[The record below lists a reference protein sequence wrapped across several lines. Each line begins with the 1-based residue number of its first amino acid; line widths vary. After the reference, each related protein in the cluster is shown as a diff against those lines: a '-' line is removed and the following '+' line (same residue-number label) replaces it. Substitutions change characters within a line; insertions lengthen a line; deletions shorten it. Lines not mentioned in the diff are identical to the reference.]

1 MPWLSSGSPKPGR
14 CAPLLKTASGTISVG
29 GREIALREG
38 DTILQ
43 ALLREGVELAHVC
56 YQPQLGP
63 LETCDTCI
71 VEADGELVRACA
83 KAAHPGMEVSLGGQA
98 QAARGE
104 AMQCILH
111 NHELYCTVCDNNN
124 GDCVVHNTT
133 KLLQITSHKYAFEPK
148 PPPHEDNSNPFYRYD
163 ADQCILCGRC
173 VEACQNLE
181 VNETLSIDWSLER
194 PRVIWDDH
202 KPIGESSCVSCGHC
216 VTVCPCNALMEKSM
230 LGHAG
235 QFTNLPDR
243 LRLPMIELVEQLETS
258 LPPVF
263 ALSDVEAATR
273 ESAIRRTKTVCT
285 YCAVGCSFDVW
296 TRGRHILKIDPPV
309 EAPVNGISTCIK
321 GKFGWD
327 YVNSPDRLTRPL
339 IRSDGRFVPA
349 SWDEALDLVAHRL
362 GEIKAAHGADALAF
376 IASSKGSNEEAY
388 LTQKLARQVIGTNNV
403 DNDSTYCQDPATYG
417 LRQTVGYGA
426 DSGSLRDIEQAEL
439 IIAIGSNTA
448 ESHPVIATRV
458 KRAHKRGRQRLI
470 VVDVRRHEMAER
482 ADLYICPKPG
492 TDALWLL
499 GVQRCLRDEGWLA
512 QDFLRDRVE
521 GVEAYLRTLDRYDG
535 EFVERE
541 TGVSREDT
549 HKVAEM
555 IHAAG
560 SVCVL
565 WAMGITQQRN
575 GSAGSLA
582 ISNLLLLTG
591 NFGRP
596 GTGGYPLRGH
606 NNVQGASDMG
616 AKPSFLPGYQSP
628 QDEDVRRRYEAAW
641 GMKLPQG
648 PGINNVELTDEVLAG
663 QVRGLYIIGEET
675 ALVDNDAGHTRAAL
689 EKAEFL
695 VVQEL
700 FLTRTAQ
707 YADVILP
714 ACPSLEKEGTFTNTE
729 RRIQHFH
736 QALEPLG
743 ESRPDWRILQDVAN
757 RLGGDWHYQSPGEIM
772 EEIARLAPMFAGV
785 SYERLT
791 GYGSLHWPVAADGT
805 DSPLLY
811 RERFNFPDGKARL
824 VEVAL
829 EDPHSFDLRGVH
841 VNNGQLLEHFHEGNM
856 TYRVPGIAEMVPS
869 VFFEVS
875 NELAAREDLVTGDVV
890 RLTSP
895 AGEAELP
902 VLVTDRVAGDVGY
915 LPMNDR
921 GPGAI
926 NLLTGMARDPQTMTP
941 AYKGTSAKLQKTG
954 RSLGK
959 APLPRRN
966 WRFQRRNPQPGVRV
980 EEKWRRDDYEPLTG
994 SCEPQAKEADRDG
1007 GSHDHSRV
1015 LH

>member
-1 MPWLSSGSPKPGR
+1 MRALPEL
-14 CAPLLKTASGTISVG
+14 TASALTVD
-29 GREIALREG
+29 GRELSPRHG

-43 ALLREGVELAHVC
+43 AMLREGIEIAHVC
-56 YQPQLGP
+56 YHPQLGP

-71 VEADGELVRACA
+71 VEVDGGLVRACA
-83 KAAHPGMEVSLGGQA
+83 TEAHAGMSVRRDGSA
-98 QAARGE
+98 PRAAREE
-104 AMQCILH
+104 AMQRLLH
-111 NHELYCTVCDNNN
+111 NHRLYCTVCDNNN
-124 GDCVVHNTT
+124 GDCVVHNAA
-133 KLLQITSHKYAFEPK
+133 KLLGITSHTHPFEPK
-148 PPPHEDNSNPFYRYD
+148 PPPHEDDTNPFYRYD

-181 VNETLSIDWSLER
+181 VNETLSIDWALER
-194 PRVIWDDH
+194 PRVVWDDH

-216 VTVCPCNALMEKSM
+216 VTVCPCNALMEKTM
-230 LGHAG
+230 LGQAG

-243 LRLPMIELVEQLETS
+243 VRLPMIELVEHLETS

-273 ESAIRRTKTVCT
+273 ESVIRRTKTVCT

-296 TRGRHILKIDPPV
+296 TRGREILKIDPQV
-309 EAPVNGISTCIK
+309 EAPANGISTCIK

-327 YVNSPDRLTRPL
+327 YVNSEERLKQPL
-339 IRSDGRFVPA
+339 IRRDGVFVPA
-349 SWDEALDLVAHRL
+349 TWDEALDLVARRFR
-362 GEIKAAHGADALAF
+362 EIKQTHGPDALAF
-376 IASSKGSNEEAY
+376 IASSKGSNEEAF

-417 LRQTVGYGA
+417 LRNTVGYGA
-426 DSGSLRDIEQAEL
+426 DSGSIRDIEQAEL
-439 IIAIGSNTA
+439 ILAIGSNTA

-458 KRAHKRGRQRLI
+458 KRAHKLHGQKLI
-470 VVDVRRHEMAER
+470 VVDVRKHEMADR
-482 ADLYICPKPG
+482 ADLYIRPRPG

-512 QDFLRDRVE
+512 KEFLAERVD
-521 GVEAYLRTLDRYDG
+521 GVDAYLGALDPYDLAR
-535 EFVERE
+535 VERE
-541 TGVSREDT
+541 TGVSQEDT
-549 HKVAEM
+549 RLVARM
-555 IHAAG
+555 IHEAG

-628 QDEDVRRRYEAAW
+628 GDEAVRRRFEEAW
-641 GMKLPQG
+641 ETELPQG
-648 PGINNVELTDEVLAG
+648 RGINNVELSDAILDGKVHG
-663 QVRGLYIIGEET
+663 VYIIGEET
-675 ALVDNDAGHTRAAL
+675 ALVDNDAGFTQRSL
-689 EKAEFL
+689 EAAEFL

-700 FLTRTAQ
+700 YMTRTAQ
-707 YADVILP
+707 FADVILP
-714 ACPSLEKEGTFTNTE
+714 ASPCLEKEGTFTNTE
-729 RRIQHFH
+729 RRMQRFY

-743 ESRPDWRILQDVAN
+743 QSRPDWRILQAVAN
-757 RLGGDWHYQSPGEIM
+757 RLGARWHYEHPSEIM
-772 EEIARLAPMFAGV
+772 DEIARLSPMFAGV
-785 SYERLT
+785 SYERLD
-791 GYGSLHWPVAADGT
+791 GYKSLHWPVAVDGK

-811 RERFNFPDGKARL
+811 TERFNSQSGKAKL
-824 VEVAL
+824 VAVEL

-841 VNNGQLLEHFHEGNM
+841 VNNGQILEHFHEGNM
-856 TYRVPGIAEMVPS
+856 TYRVPGIAEIVPS
-869 VFFEVS
+869 VFLEVS
-875 NELAAREDLVTGDVV
+875 PDLAKREQLEDGDVV

-895 AGEAELP
+895 AGEAEVA
-902 VLVTDRVAGDVGY
+902 VLVTDRVAGGVLY

-921 GPGAI
+921 GQGAI
-926 NLLTGMARDPQTMTP
+926 NNLTGKARDPKTMTP
-941 AYKGTSAKLQKTG
+941 SYKGTSAALEKTG
-954 RSLGK
+954 RRLGRS
-959 APLPRRN
+959 PLPRRN
-966 WRFQRRNPQPGVRV
+966 WRFQKRNPQPGVRV
-980 EEKWRRDDYEPLTG
+980 EEKWRRQDYQPLTG
-994 SCEPQAKEADRDG
+994 DPARIAKEARADG
-1007 GSHDHSRV
+1007 STHDQDRV